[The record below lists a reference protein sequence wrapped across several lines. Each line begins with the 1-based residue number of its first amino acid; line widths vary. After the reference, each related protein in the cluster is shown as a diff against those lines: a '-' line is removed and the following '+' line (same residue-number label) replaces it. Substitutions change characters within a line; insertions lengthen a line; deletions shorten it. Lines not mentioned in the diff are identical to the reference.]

1 LHNLAETYFYQRAV
15 QGILIESMNSDV
27 RKRPLVAQF
36 LRWIGLWVLV
46 LSSGWAQAQIQRSI
60 VNPSFELPFTGTR
73 SAVLSPFFTST
84 NWISVDAGEIPG
96 WETTHPIQPNG
107 CPAGGNITTP
117 YNCTPIELWA
127 NGFLSVTPAQ
137 GIILAELN
145 AYTSSKLFQNICMN
159 TGEVFSFNFAHR
171 GRSGVDRA
179 QFQVGSPSFVILDVS
194 TNTAGTGNINPG
206 GAATGTSATGIAN
219 GWTRYAGSF
228 TYTGASG
235 IQPLGFSAIST
246 FNGNLGAG
254 NLLDD
259 INIQLKPFI
268 GFVNPVTSSV
278 EGGTGTLPQIRIVG
292 SVPAGGLSLTLAV
305 SGDATFGA
313 DFDYTGSTTLTG
325 ISGNS
330 VSLVVT
336 VPAGNYSDALAN
348 NIFTLPINTI
358 NDSAIED
365 NETII
370 LTMPPNGVSS
380 NFVNANP
387 TTCGGTF
394 STSVTHTIIDND
406 IDLRATKS
414 TSASGT
420 LTVGDTLTYT
430 LTFANVT
437 PNVLTRAPLT
447 GHDAATV
454 TIADL
459 APAGI
464 TLGAWTCTASGTTCP
479 AANGSGAISQSVNLP
494 VGASL
499 TYQLRATLG
508 PATQCVQTVT
518 NTASIGTTAT
528 SPSGAGLAEGSS
540 VQGNGGYVFASNS
553 ASVSHT
559 MVSCAELSISKSNG
573 ASTLTAGQLTTYTVT
588 VSNLGPANANGALL
602 KDPAAAGLSCTS
614 VSCTGSSGAASCG
627 SLGAVNI
634 GLLQGSGVVINNF
647 PANSSYT
654 FTVGCAVTAT
664 GQ

>member
-1 LHNLAETYFYQRAV
+1 
-15 QGILIESMNSDV
+15 MNSDV
-27 RKRPLVAQF
+27 RKRPLVTQF
-36 LRWIGLWVLV
+36 LRWMSLLLLV
-46 LSSGWAQAQIQRSI
+46 LSSGLAQAQIQRSI
-60 VNPSFELPFTGTR
+60 VNPSFELPFTGPR
-73 SAVLSPFFTST
+73 AASLNPFFTST
-84 NWISVDAGEIPG
+84 NWIAVDAGEIPG
-96 WETTHPIQPNG
+96 WETTHPVVNNG
-107 CPAGGNITTP
+107 CPAGGAIRPP
-117 YNCTPIELWA
+117 YTCTPIELWA
-127 NGFLSVTPAQ
+127 NNFNGVVPAQ

-145 AYTSSKLFQNICMN
+145 AYQSSKLFQNICMN
-159 TGEVFSFNFAHR
+159 TGEVFTFNFAHR
-171 GRSGVDRA
+171 GRDGVDRA

-206 GAATGTSATGIAN
+206 GAATGTTATGIAN

-228 TYTGASG
+228 TYTGTSG
-235 IQPLGFSAIST
+235 VQQLGFSAIST
-246 FNGNLGAG
+246 FNNNLGAG

-305 SGDATFGA
+305 AGNASFGA

-370 LTMPPNGVSS
+370 LTMPPNGASS

-394 STSVTHTIIDND
+394 STSLTHTIIDND

-414 TSASGT
+414 SSASGT
-420 LTVGDTLTYT
+420 LTVGSTLTYT
-430 LTFANVT
+430 LNFANIT
-437 PNVLTRAPLT
+437 PAVLTRAPLNA
-447 GHDAATV
+447 HDAAIV
-454 TIADL
+454 TISDPT
-459 APAGI
+459 PAGI

-479 AANGSGAISQSVNLP
+479 AATGSGAISQTVNLP

-499 TYQLRATLG
+499 TYRLQSAIEFGATCE
-508 PATQCVQTVT
+508 QRRT
-518 NTASIGTTAT
+518 NTASIGPGAVSPNGAT
-528 SPSGAGLAEGSS
+528 LAEGNS
-540 VQGNGGYVFASNS
+540 VQGNLGYVFAANS
-553 ASVSHT
+553 ASVSHNLDAY
-559 MVSCAELSISKSNG
+559 CAALSITKSN
-573 ASTLTAGQLTTYTVT
+573 AVNTLTAGQNTTYTVI
-588 VSNLGPANANGALL
+588 VSNAGPANANGALL
-602 KDPAAAGLSCTS
+602 KDPATAGLSCTN

>member
-1 LHNLAETYFYQRAV
+1 L
-15 QGILIESMNSDV
+15 ILREV
-27 RKRPLVAQF
+27 LRVVVVVF
-36 LRWIGLWVLV
+36 LLW
-46 LSSGWAQAQIQRSI
+46 SSGAAHAQIQRSI

-73 SAVLSPFFTST
+73 SAALSPFFTST

-96 WETTHPIQPNG
+96 WETTHPIQTNG
-107 CPAGGNITTP
+107 CPAGGGLTTP

-127 NGFLSVTPAQ
+127 NGFLGVTPAQ
-137 GIILAELN
+137 GIVLAELN
-145 AYTSSKLFQNICMN
+145 AYVASKLYQNVCMN
-159 TGEVFSFNFAHR
+159 TGEVFSFNFTHR
-171 GRSGVDRA
+171 GRSGTDRA
-179 QFQVGSPSFVILDVS
+179 QFQVGASNTIVLDVS
-194 TNTAGTGNINPG
+194 TGTAGTGVINAGG
-206 GAATGTSATGIAN
+206 GAVSTSATGIAN

-235 IQPLGFSAIST
+235 VQALGFAAISAA
-246 FNGNLGAG
+246 GGVAQG

-268 GFVNPVTSSV
+268 GFVNPVTSSA
-278 EGGTGTLPQIRIVG
+278 EGGTGTLPQIRVVG

-305 SGDATFGA
+305 AGDASFGA
-313 DFDYTGSTTLTG
+313 DFDYTGSTSLTG

-370 LTMPPNGVSS
+370 LTMPPNGASS

-394 STSVTHTIIDND
+394 SSSLTHTIIDND

-447 GHDAATV
+447 AHDAATV
-454 TIADL
+454 TIADP

-499 TYQLRATLG
+499 TFQLRATLG
-508 PATQCVQTVT
+508 PGSQCVQTVT

-528 SPSGAGLAEGSS
+528 SPSDASLAEGSS

-559 MVSCAELSISKSNG
+559 LVSCAELSISKSNG
-573 ASTLTAGQLTTYTVT
+573 VSTLTAGQNTTYTVI

-614 VSCTGSSGAASCG
+614 VSCTGSTGAASCG
-627 SLGAVNI
+627 SLGPVNLP
-634 GLLQGSGVVINNF
+634 LLQGSGVVINNF

-654 FTVGCAVTAT
+654 FTVSCGVSAT